1 MRPSEVFEKNRAL
14 IRELTTR
21 RRTTNPRIFG
31 SVLHGTD
38 SEGSDIDILVDTLP
52 TTTLFDLGGL
62 QIELEESLGVAVQVV
77 TANELSRYFRDQVLA
92 EAKPV

>member
-62 QIELEESLGVAVQVV
+62 QIELEERLGVPVQVV